1 MDNMSKDI
9 IQEILPH
16 IEKPSHYTGRELNAR
31 RKPFDS
37 AGLKVALAFPD
48 LYEIG
53 TSHFGLQI
61 LYHILNGHRDIMAD
75 RIFTPAPDYEKRLRE
90 TGLDLTALES
100 RKSLRNF
107 DIIGF
112 SLLYELNYTNILTI
126 LDLAGLPFRA
136 SERNE
141 SMPLIIAGGPCTCN
155 PEPVADFFDAI
166 VIGDGEDVI
175 LKISESWLE
184 LKKTGASR
192 KDILKKWSEI
202 EGLYIPSFFR
212 AEFTSE
218 GFQKTVPLFE
228 NYTSVKRAIIP
239 DLENAPFPETPVV
252 PLGRPVHDRLR
263 LEIARGC
270 SRGCRF
276 CQAGMIYRPVRERS
290 LDKLFEITRK
300 SLATTG
306 YDDISLLSLSTGD
319 YSCLP
324 DLMTGLM
331 QKYASGRVAVSFPS
345 IRAGML
351 NQQLMEEIKK
361 VRKTGFTIAP
371 EAGTQRLRD
380 VINKNLTE
388 DDISETVRSAFDL
401 GWLVIKLYFMIGLP
415 TETDED
421 IDGIVELAQR
431 LRQLKK
437 GRARQDFI
445 NVSITTFIPKPNV
458 PFQWESQITTEES
471 LEKIYRLRAAIHKIP
486 GVGMK
491 WQDPRLSLLEGVFAR
506 GDRRLSEVIISAW
519 KKGCRMDGWS
529 EHFRLDLWNEA
540 LADCNIDPA
549 FFTTRKRSLDEP
561 LPWDHIDSGIS
572 RDFLKSELERA
583 FSAELTHD
591 CRNGDCTGCGICDFE
606 NIMPKTFRNGHDSE
620 SHETISDSDVSEN
633 QIQFKKIRIDY
644 SKSEDARFIGHIE
657 MVNNISRALRRA
669 KLPIRYSEGFHPIP
683 KLSFNDPLSIGLES
697 LCEHFFLYLPE
708 NYDLVDV
715 PAVINKGLPDGLK
728 ILHASPADEKEK
740 ISGFEETYRL
750 SISRPVFSQDKAS
763 AFMTEES
770 VPFHKVSK
778 KGKLREMD
786 LRPLVIKINIMSDGE
801 AEITLKWVQG
811 ESVRVFDA
819 ISAIFGID
827 ESELPYFRIVKTC
840 VKPFY

>member
-1 MDNMSKDI
+1 
-9 IQEILPH
+9 
-16 IEKPSHYTGRELNAR
+16 
-31 RKPFDS
+31 
-37 AGLKVALAFPD
+37 
-48 LYEIG
+48 
-53 TSHFGLQI
+53 
-61 LYHILNGHRDIMAD
+61 MAD
-75 RIFTPAPDYEKRLRE
+75 RIFTPAPDYEKRLKE
-90 TGLDLTALES
+90 TGLSLAALES
-100 RKSLRNF
+100 RRPLRDF

-126 LDLAGLPFRA
+126 LDLAGIPFRA

-166 VIGDGEDVI
+166 VIGDGEEVI
-175 LKISESWLE
+175 LKISEAWIE

-192 KDILKKWSEI
+192 QDILKKWSEI

-212 AEFTSE
+212 AEFTPE
-218 GFQKTVPLFE
+218 GFQKTIPLYD
-228 NYTSVKRAIIP
+228 NYKTVKRTVIP
-239 DLENAPFPETPVV
+239 DLENAPFPDSPVV
-252 PLGRPVHDRLR
+252 PLGRPIHDRLR

-290 LDKLFEITRK
+290 LDKLFEITEK
-300 SLATTG
+300 SLASTG
-306 YDDISLLSLSTGD
+306 YDDLSLLSLSTGD
-319 YSCLP
+319 YSCLA

-331 QKYASGRVAVSFPS
+331 KKYASDRIAVSFPS

-388 DDISETVRSAFDL
+388 DEISDTVKSAFDL

-421 IDGIVELAQR
+421 IEGITALAER

-458 PFQWESQITTEES
+458 PFQWESQITTEEA
-471 LEKIYRLRAAIHKIP
+471 LDKIYRLRAAIHKIP

-506 GDRRLSEVIISAW
+506 GDRRLSEVIVTAW
-519 KKGCRMDGWS
+519 QKGCRLDGWS
-529 EHFRLDLWNEA
+529 DHFRLDLWNEA
-540 LADCNIDPA
+540 LAENEIDPA
-549 FFTTRKRSLDEP
+549 FFTTRKRSMDEP
-561 LPWDHIDSGIS
+561 LPWDHINSGIS
-572 RDFLKSELERA
+572 RDFLESELKKA

-606 NIMPKTFRNGHDSE
+606 SIMPRTFRTSSGNV
-620 SHETISDSDVSEN
+620 SDITDMSEN
-633 QIQFKKIRIDY
+633 SDRTDIPAPDDRINYRKIRVDY
-644 SKSEDARFIGHIE
+644 SKSDDARFIGHIE

-683 KLSFNDPLSIGLES
+683 KLSFNDPLSIGTES
-697 LCEHFFLYLPE
+697 LCEHFFLYLPDD
-708 NYDLVDV
+708 YDLSDT
-715 PAVINKGLPDGLK
+715 ASSINRGLPDGLR
-728 ILHASPADEKEK
+728 ILKVSAAPEKEK
-740 ISGFEETYRL
+740 INGFEETYRL
-750 SISRPVFSQDKAS
+750 KTSEPVFSEDTATS
-763 AFMTEES
+763 FMNSES
-770 VPFHKVSK
+770 FPFHKVSK
-778 KGKLREMD
+778 KGKVREMD
-786 LRPLVIKINIMSDGE
+786 LRPLVLDMNILSPNE
-801 AEITLKWVQG
+801 VEITLKWIQG
-811 ESVRVFDA
+811 ESVRAFDA
-819 ISAIFGID
+819 VCAIFGIE
-827 ESELPYFRIVKTC
+827 ESGQHDFRLVKTI
-840 VKPFY
+840 VKPF